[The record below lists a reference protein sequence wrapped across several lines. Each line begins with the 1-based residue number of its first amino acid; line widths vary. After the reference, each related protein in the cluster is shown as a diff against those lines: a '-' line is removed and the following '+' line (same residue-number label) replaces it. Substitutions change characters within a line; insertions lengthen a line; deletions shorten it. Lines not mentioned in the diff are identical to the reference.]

1 MENRRKNF
9 LIPLMLL
16 LSHLLGL
23 LRVILVSYKFGST
36 TDADLLSYAFSYP
49 NQARKKIE
57 EGTDNLALIRKLGAE
72 RNSESVSFFILLFHF
87 AALFLLCMLSFPIS
101 NLLFRFSSFTKEAVE
116 KGSYLI
122 LTFLCFIVLFSYG
135 SNLNAYLQISGK
147 KLSSTV
153 LSSVPS
159 FFSIVFLFLFSENIG
174 VYSFSLGLL
183 TGGIA
188 YFLISFIY
196 ALRCGMR
203 IKFTLDFDVSFAKSY
218 LVSVFLVLISVVE
231 ILPLFLSSSFI
242 SKGSIY
248 FSNAYSILLMPNI
261 FIIELFT
268 IVIYPELSRLN
279 ERERSRKALDALY
292 QLSFISLSIFLLL
305 FSFSNEISYFLFF
318 GGKYTHEDAMNT
330 AALLRLA
337 SPSVYFLSIF
347 SFFQRMMFLSLK
359 GKKIIA
365 SSILKIAL
373 SYLLL
378 FILNDTIFKSSYILL
393 LTSAFIFLFMLLS
406 SKNVKKEVNLIFKS
420 AIASIPLILLTVLKL
435 RLDFSSFIENK
446 LVLLIVSLASGALA
460 FLLSAVIF
468 MKVGKRLQ
476 N

>member
-1 MENRRKNF
+1 
-9 LIPLMLL
+9 
-16 LSHLLGL
+16 
-23 LRVILVSYKFGST
+23 
-36 TDADLLSYAFSYP
+36 
-49 NQARKKIE
+49 
-57 EGTDNLALIRKLGAE
+57 
-72 RNSESVSFFILLFHF
+72 
-87 AALFLLCMLSFPIS
+87 
-101 NLLFRFSSFTKEAVE
+101 
-116 KGSYLI
+116 
-122 LTFLCFIVLFSYG
+122 
-135 SNLNAYLQISGK
+135 
-147 KLSSTV
+147 
-153 LSSVPS
+153 
-159 FFSIVFLFLFSENIG
+159 
-174 VYSFSLGLL
+174 
-183 TGGIA
+183 
-188 YFLISFIY
+188 
-196 ALRCGMR
+196 MR
-203 IKFTLDFDVSFAKSY
+203 IKFTLDFDVSFTKSY

-268 IVIYPELSRLN
+268 IVIYPELSQLN
-279 ERERSRKALDALY
+279 ESERSRKSLDALY

-359 GKKIIA
+359 GKKIIV

-378 FILNDTIFKSSYILL
+378 FILSDTIFKSSYILL

-406 SKNVKKEVNLIFKS
+406 SKNAKKEVNMIFKS
-420 AIASIPLILLTVLKL
+420 ALASIPLILLTVFKL

-446 LVLLIVSLASGALA
+446 LVLLIVSLASGALV
-460 FLLSAVIF
+460 FLFSAVIF
-468 MKVGKRLQ
+468 MKVGKRLR

>member
-36 TDADLLSYAFSYP
+36 TDADLLSYSFSYP

-87 AALFLLCMLSFPIS
+87 AALILLCMLSFPIS

-122 LTFLCFIVLFSYG
+122 LTFLCFLVLFSYG

-159 FFSIVFLFLFSENIG
+159 FFSIVFLILFSDGIG

-188 YFLISFIY
+188 YFVISFIY
-196 ALRCGMR
+196 ALKCGMR
-203 IKFTLDFDVSFAKSY
+203 IKFTLDFDVSFTKSY
-218 LVSVFLVLISVVE
+218 LVSVFLILLSVVE
-231 ILPLFLSSSFI
+231 ILPLFLSSSFAYLSPMSSALSIGLIGKASGMNYLALIIGMILVGLIYCIFALIVKTVGTKWLNKVLPPIVIGPIIMVIGLSLAGSAI
-242 SKGSIY
+242 SNITSANI
-248 FSNAYSILLMPNI
+248 SNSPLYNWAALSCGLIA
-261 FIIELFT
+261 LFT
-268 IVIYPELSRLN
+268 TALVSHYGKKMAKLIPFVIGMSSGYVFAVVLTLIGFYGCGNEYFKIVDLVH
-279 ERERSRKALDALY
+279 
-292 QLSFISLSIFLLL
+292 LSI
-305 FSFSNEISYFLFF
+305 SF
-318 GGKYTHEDAMNT
+318 
-330 AALLRLA
+330 
-337 SPSVYFLSIF
+337 
-347 SFFQRMMFLSLK
+347 Q
-359 GKKIIA
+359 KKI
-365 SSILKIAL
+365 
-373 SYLLL
+373 
-378 FILNDTIFKSSYILL
+378 
-393 LTSAFIFLFMLLS
+393 
-406 SKNVKKEVNLIFKS
+406 
-420 AIASIPLILLTVLKL
+420 
-435 RLDFSSFIENK
+435 
-446 LVLLIVSLASGALA
+446 LVLQAL
-460 FLLSAVIF
+460 
-468 MKVGKRLQ
+468 
-476 N
+476 